1 MKKSKEQSLFKDLK
15 MSNFYM
21 LRANKKFKKEE
32 VIIDLEKSQKFSNPD
47 YTTIDLWD
55 SYVYDSLGRYINHS
69 CNPSSYVD
77 VKNKKIIAKK
87 EITVNEEITFNYLE
101 TEREIVAPFDC
112 NCGSKNCIGR
122 VEKTIKSI

>member
-1 MKKSKEQSLFKDLK
+1 M
-15 MSNFYM
+15 
-21 LRANKKFKKEE
+21 
-32 VIIDLEKSQKFSNPD
+32 
-47 YTTIDLWD
+47 
-55 SYVYDSLGRYINHS
+55 GRYINHS